1 MELFGNEGD
10 TFGGKLNDSCGVK
23 PGSGAGGSD
32 KGGCTLNKIG
42 AGSNALGAEGDTP
55 GVMSDN
61 SCGMVEPGS
70 EVPDGRV
77 GRGRRQKVLAQGF
90 RIVIGPLVKV
100 GYKSCS

>member
-70 EVPDGRV
+70 EVPDGGLVEVDDKSPRPRFSDRDWASGN
-77 GRGRRQKVLAQGF
+77 GR
-90 RIVIGPLVKV
+90 
-100 GYKSCS
+100 YKSCS